1 MNKYISSLQTLR
13 GIAFLLIFFGHAG
26 VLANNAGGGGGKH
39 SFLSFQDFFW
49 YIVIV
54 MRI

>member
-26 VLANNAGGGGGKH
+26 VLANNAGGGGEH
-39 SFLSFQDFFW
+39 SLLSYQDFFW